1 MFIQRKTDLK
11 LYIAWKQASSAEHV
25 CFRGDVSFY
34 ICFSLYKYILAYLY
48 SFIYISIYIL
58 IYNYVK
64 LCLYKE

>member
-11 LYIAWKQASSAEHV
+11 GHIAWKQTLSAGHV
-25 CFRGDVSFY
+25 CFRGGGSFY
-34 ICFSLYKYILAYLY
+34 FCFSLYKYILAYLY